1 MTRCRLFAQWRW
13 GSWERKDNVNVTFG
27 GFRSSRMGIEL
38 EFTWNLSPRLGA
50 SPNLRSFPRPR
61 APITEQALLHP
72 GGRPQLCVCIF
83 FFFFFFLFWPPPGQ
97 YESSPGGI
105 LWIWGSAVTYAAAA
119 ACWILHPLHHT
130 GNSWCAYFLSGC
142 AGSTGSAAPPAWPL
156 VGMKKILVTR
166 LGAKG
171 WCVWACSVKSV
182 QAISPDRMEKHES

>member
-83 FFFFFFLFWPPPGQ
+83 FFFFLLSFLAPPGAIWKFSRRDPMNLRLSCDLCRSCSMLDPSPTAPHWELLVCVFSQWLCWQ
-97 YESSPGGI
+97 YWLSCSTCVATGG
-105 LWIWGSAVTYAAAA
+105 Y
-119 ACWILHPLHHT
+119 
-130 GNSWCAYFLSGC
+130 
-142 AGSTGSAAPPAWPL
+142 
-156 VGMKKILVTR
+156 
-166 LGAKG
+166 
-171 WCVWACSVKSV
+171 
-182 QAISPDRMEKHES
+182 EKNPCD

>member
-83 FFFFFFLFWPPPGQ
+83 FFFFFFLFWPPPGHMKVLQ
-97 YESSPGGI
+97 EGSYESEAQ
-105 LWIWGSAVTYAAAA
+105 LW
-119 ACWILHPLHHT
+119 LMPQLQH
-130 GNSWCAYFLSGC
+130 
-142 AGSTGSAAPPAWPL
+142 AGSFTHCTTLGTPGVRIFSVVVLAVLAQLLHLRGHWW
-156 VGMKKILVTR
+156 VWKKSLWLDWGQKDDVFGHALSSLSR
-166 LGAKG
+166 
-171 WCVWACSVKSV
+171 
-182 QAISPDRMEKHES
+182 Q